1 VSLRCYRTEK
11 RPTLS
16 RPIKPRHQRASLA
29 QIAFHFGSSSW
40 ATATPGRAPYRG
52 PARLLNQSRTRQ
64 AAGWRTTAAAAAAT
78 RRLAFQL
85 DVARS
90 FSNSL
95 ASVAGTTV
103 FLFPCLVQLQASTR
117 VADRGHDSRDSKRD
131 SPLPPPAA
139 PLPFGL
145 GPRRSLPSGVR
156 RPPVASG
163 CLDSLCTR
171 SRRSGQ
177 LPAWDRPP
185 RRRSPAASVG
195 SSSPRLFP
203 PAAALRF
210 RSPAPAGP
218 RPRPCSLYSVYIS
231 MCHYSAIP

>member
-1 VSLRCYRTEK
+1 
-11 RPTLS
+11 
-16 RPIKPRHQRASLA
+16 
-29 QIAFHFGSSSW
+29 
-40 ATATPGRAPYRG
+40 
-52 PARLLNQSRTRQ
+52 LLNQSRTRQ

-177 LPAWDRPP
+177 LPAWARPP
-185 RRRSPAASVG
+185 VLAPAVPG
-195 SSSPRLFP
+195 SSHRPQRCASGAQLQQVPVRAHAPCTLFIFPCVTIQLFHEVSLRLEI
-203 PAAALRF
+203 
-210 RSPAPAGP
+210 APIQTDVKIN
-218 RPRPCSLYSVYIS
+218 SLTLLAVHPGVARQVFCFSFLAFGKHSTLSVHKKNGWY
-231 MCHYSAIP
+231 